1 MQEIRL
7 GTRPSKLALIQ
18 TDQVRKLLSERGYQA
33 SVVEHLSKGDISR
46 ESAIFRLGEVGV
58 FVRELNR
65 LILEGEVDCAVHSAK
80 DIPSKLEDGLEIS
93 AVLPR
98 EDPGDVLIAGRPLES
113 LPYGAKI
120 GTSSLRRTAELR
132 EQRFDL
138 IVKNIRGNIDTR
150 IAKYKEG
157 EYDGVIV
164 ASAAIKRLGITEKHF
179 PLPLPDFLPAPN
191 QGIIAVV
198 SPIDSDAS
206 EILRK
211 IDHTE
216 TRKNMEIERSVMQRL
231 NLGCSSPVGVL
242 SKTVSDYNY
251 VVSRFYSM
259 DLINHVDFSG
269 VIMNEADLDAYL
281 DSIRN
286 ELPRNFGY
294 GALGS

>member
-1 MQEIRL
+1 MQDIKL

-18 TDQVRKLLSERGYQA
+18 TELVRSFLAEKGYKS
-33 SVVEHLSKGDISR
+33 SVVEHLSRGDVSR

-65 LILEGEVDCAVHSAK
+65 LVLEGKVDCAVHSAK
-80 DIPSKLEDGLEIS
+80 DIPSKLEEGLEIS

-98 EDPGDVLIAGRPLES
+98 EDPGDVLIAGKSLES
-113 LPYGAKI
+113 LPYGSRI

-132 EQRFDL
+132 GQRFDI

-150 IAKYKEG
+150 IAKYKDG
-157 EYDGVIV
+157 EYDGIIV

-179 PLPLPDFLPAPN
+179 PLPVTDFLPAPN

-198 SPIDSDAS
+198 SSTEGDTKG
-206 EILRK
+206 ILRK
-211 IDHTE
+211 IDHGE

-242 SKTVSDYNY
+242 SKSVSGYNY

-259 DLINHVDFSG
+259 DLINHMDFSG
-269 VIMNEADLDAYL
+269 VIMNDADLDAYL

-286 ELPRNFGY
+286 ELPKNFGY
-294 GALGS
+294 GALG